1 MKSITSRPKIWGGL
15 VVSSFVEIEVV
26 SAIAK
31 AARSIP
37 VFQQAEALRTVGR
50 TVGTFLSDYRSG
62 AFSTVALT
70 PEILYAAIDELRTS
84 PKDEIGA
91 GDAIHLATALAF
103 VQVNPDDPLVFA
115 TADRGLYHAAKQR
128 GLRVYD
134 PNYESSDRLAD
145 YLRA

>member
-1 MKSITSRPKIWGGL
+1 MAG
-15 VVSSFVEIEVV
+15 
-26 SAIAK
+26 A
-31 AARSIP
+31 
-37 VFQQAEALRTVGR
+37 
-50 TVGTFLSDYRSG
+50 SDD
-62 AFSTVALT
+62 
-70 PEILYAAIDELRTS
+70 AAIDELRTS

-103 VQVNPDDPLVFA
+103 AEVNPDDPLVFA